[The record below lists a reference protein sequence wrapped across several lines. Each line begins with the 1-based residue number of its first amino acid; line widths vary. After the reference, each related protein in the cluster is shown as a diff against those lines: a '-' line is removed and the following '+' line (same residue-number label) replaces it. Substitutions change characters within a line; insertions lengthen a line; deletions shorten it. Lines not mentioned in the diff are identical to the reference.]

1 MINEIVPWESP
12 SKTIYGGS
20 TQCEPTD
27 RQKSQTIRKSTPLS
41 TFKDEYSIAT

>member
-27 RQKSQTIRKSTPLS
+27 RQKKSNN
-41 TFKDEYSIAT
+41 KKEYPSVNV